1 MVKFMVYL
9 LSTVWFPPVKGE
21 EVGKK
26 LLEVVRKYP
35 EDKSIGKTVLAG
47 ALMRTKYGIKGISIY
62 EVKEGKL
69 DVALERV
76 GDILAIYSEIEG
88 VNSRIDTMATLVE
101 SMDAVGLKAP
111 E

>member
-26 LLEVVRKYP
+26 FLENIKKYP
-35 EDKSIGKTVLAG
+35 EDKSLGKSVLAG
-47 ALMRTKYGIKGISIY
+47 ALMRTKYGIKAIAIY
-62 EVKEGKL
+62 QVKEGKL
-69 DVALERV
+69 DAALEWV
-76 GDILAIYSEIEG
+76 GDILAAYSEIEG
-88 VNSRIDTMATLVE
+88 VNSRVDTMATLVE
-101 SMDAVGLKAP
+101 SMEAIGLKVP

>member
-26 LLEVVRKYP
+26 FLEVAKRYP
-35 EDKSIGKTVLAG
+35 EDKSLGKTVLDG
-47 ALMRTKYGIKGISIY
+47 ALMRTKDGIKGISIY

-69 DVALERV
+69 DAALERV
-76 GDILAIYSEIEG
+76 GDVLGAYSEIEG

-101 SMDAVGLKAP
+101 SLDVIGLKPP

>member
-26 LLEVVRKYP
+26 LLEVVKKYP

>member
-1 MVKFMVYL
+1 MVKLMVYL

-26 LLEVVRKYP
+26 LLEVVKKYP
-35 EDKSIGKTVLAG
+35 DDKSIGKTVLAG

-69 DVALERV
+69 EVALERV
-76 GDILAIYSEIEG
+76 SDILAIYSEIEG
-88 VNSRIDTMATLVE
+88 IE
-101 SMDAVGLKAP
+101 
-111 E
+111 

>member
-1 MVKFMVYL
+1 MVYV

-26 LLEVVRKYP
+26 FLEVVKKYP

-69 DVALERV
+69 DVALERI

-101 SMDAVGLKAP
+101 SMDVVGLKAP

>member
-26 LLEVVRKYP
+26 FLEVAKKYP
-35 EDKSIGKTVLAG
+35 EDKSLGKTVLAG
-47 ALMRTKYGIKGISIY
+47 ALMRTSIGIKAITIF
-62 EVKEGKL
+62 EVKKGKL
-69 DVALERV
+69 DAALERV
-76 GDILAIYSEIEG
+76 GDILGAYSEIEG
-88 VNSRIDTMATLVE
+88 VNSRVDTMATLVE
-101 SMDAVGLKAP
+101 SLDAIGLKVP

>member
-1 MVKFMVYL
+1 
-9 LSTVWFPPVKGE
+9 
-21 EVGKK
+21 
-26 LLEVVRKYP
+26 
-35 EDKSIGKTVLAG
+35 
-47 ALMRTKYGIKGISIY
+47 MRTKYGIKGISIY

>member
-69 DVALERV
+69 EVALERV

>member
-1 MVKFMVYL
+1 MVYL

-26 LLEVVRKYP
+26 FLEVVKKYP
-35 EDKSIGKTVLAG
+35 ENKSLGKSVLAG
-47 ALMRTKYGIKGISIY
+47 ALMRTKYGIKSIAIY
-62 EVKEGKL
+62 QVKEGKL
-69 DVALERV
+69 DAALEWV
-76 GDILAIYSEIEG
+76 SDILAAYSEIEG

-101 SMDAVGLKAP
+101 SMESIGLKVP

>member
-1 MVKFMVYL
+1 MVYV

-26 LLEVVRKYP
+26 FLEVVKKYP

-69 DVALERV
+69 DVALERI